1 MNPALDPRMDVQ
13 NSLSASPPPSLR
25 SLPQTCRNASTHRP
39 STCACSQGPM
49 RPSPLRTSRAQ
60 LAPPSP
66 PPSTYLLPP
75 LPLPP
80 LLLLRLPLIPLMPLS
95 RTQNATKKA
104 YYRSCKRATSRSTT
118 YACSIPKRP
127 RPSRHPT
134 APQIANSLGS
144 SLALRAPSFPRTFWA
159 AYSPSFLVMVV

>member
-1 MNPALDPRMDVQ
+1 MGMQ
-13 NSLSASPPPSLR
+13 NSFSASPSLR

-39 STCACSQGPM
+39 STCARSQGPM

-66 PPSTYLLPP
+66 PPSTHLLPP
-75 LPLPP
+75 LPFPP
-80 LLLLRLPLIPLMPLS
+80 HLLLRLPLIPLLPLS

-118 YACSIPKRP
+118 YVCSIPKPP

-134 APQIANSLGS
+134 APQIANSRGS
-144 SLALRAPSFPRTFWA
+144 SLALRAPLLSSHLLGCLPPFFFGYGRLIA
-159 AYSPSFLVMVV
+159 